1 MEEFRPQF
9 KYEKLQ
15 IWQKAMDFGEEIFQL
30 TVKFPKEEQ
39 YNLTSQARRAADSI
53 ALNIAEGAISQSNP
67 EFKKFVG
74 YAIRSL
80 AEVVTCLEKGKRR
93 DYMDL
98 ERFALLYAE
107 AFHLMNMMQS
117 FKSKIN

>member
-1 MEEFRPQF
+1 MEEFKPQF

-15 IWQKAMDFGEEIFQL
+15 IWQKAMDFGEEIFRL
-30 TVKFPKEEQ
+30 SATFPKEEQ

-74 YAIRSL
+74 YAVRSL
-80 AEVVTCLEKGKRR
+80 AEVLTCLEKAKRR
-93 DYMDL
+93 EYLSQD
-98 ERFALLYAE
+98 RFSQLYAD